1 MKVIS
6 RFFISVAIIFFAAG
20 HSHLAAENQLFKNT
34 PEDYKGKKWRIGYY
48 QGGDYGDYPLVLMST
63 IKGLMELGW
72 IEKDEIP
79 SPLDGKNR
87 SIWDW
92 LATKAKSKY
101 LEFVDDAFYTTNWTN
116 YRRKEIT
123 EEIIN
128 RFSEKKDID
137 LMFAFGTWAGQDLA
151 NNRHQIP
158 TFVFSVS
165 EPISAGIIKSVEDSG
180 FDHVHSRIDPE
191 RYERQVRIFHDII
204 RFKRLG
210 LVYDNTEAG
219 RTYGAIE
226 KVERVAKELNFKLVR
241 CFAKAG
247 VTRKRIAENNMIDCW
262 KQLKGKVDAIY
273 VTKHLGVQLR
283 SIPELIMI
291 ANSARIP
298 TFSQTGSEEVKY
310 GFLLSIATASMDPLG
325 RFHAEALGKVFNGA
339 KPRQV
344 GQFFESPQ
352 RIAIN
357 LETAEAIGY
366 EPPVDVISAADEV
379 YLEIQTPEPE

>member
-6 RFFISVAIIFFAAG
+6 RFLISVIFIFFAAG
-20 HSHLAAENQLFKNT
+20 HSPLAAENQLFKSA

-48 QGGDYGDYPLVLMST
+48 QGGDYSDYQLVLIST

-79 SPLDGKNR
+79 SPPDDKNR

-92 LATKAKSKY
+92 LSTRAKSKY
-101 LEFVDDAFYTTNWTN
+101 LEFVDDAFYTTNWTDDL
-116 YRRKEIT
+116 RKEIT
-123 EEIIN
+123 DKIIQRLN
-128 RFSEKKDID
+128 EKKDID
-137 LMFAFGTWAGQDLA
+137 LMFAYGTWAGQDLA
-151 NNRHQIP
+151 NNRHQTP
-158 TFVFSVS
+158 TLVFSVS

-191 RYERQVRIFHDII
+191 RYERQIRIFHDII

-210 LVYDNTEAG
+210 LAYDNSEAG
-219 RTYGAIE
+219 RTYGAID
-226 KVERVAKELNFKLVR
+226 KVERVAEELNFKLVR
-241 CFAKAG
+241 CFAEAA
-247 VTRKRIAENNMIDCW
+247 VPQKRIAENNMINCW
-262 KQLKGKVDAIY
+262 KELKGRVDAIY

-283 SIPELIMI
+283 SIPKLVNI

-310 GFLLSIATASMDPLG
+310 GFLLSIATSSLDPLG
-325 RFHAEALGKVFNGA
+325 RFHAEVLGKVFNGA
-339 KPRQV
+339 KPRQLA
-344 GQFFESPQ
+344 QYFESPQ

-357 LETAEAIGY
+357 LATAESIGY
-366 EPPVDVISAADEV
+366 EPPVDVLSAADEV
-379 YLEIQTPEPE
+379 YLETQTPESK